1 MTLRNYLIDEDLGM
15 VLERY
20 SRDNDISPS
29 LVIEKLL
36 ETFLYKKEYI
46 QEEVNDI
53 VETPAEIYAKRR
65 DNFIVKHRTKDY
77 YQLTYDD
84 ISFGFFKKG
93 EINDIIDKLLDFSDE
108 ELQELNQDNWEY
120 SSKQYK
126 RFLREKLDNP
136 LLTVDEFIR
145 DSRISVE
152 VKNNKGDKITRFNF
166 KGKMILQFK
175 KGTSKKLMEEI
186 YSFLKELSDEE
197 LEGII
202 EDRKKLRVN
211 SFKYVSEYMES
222 YDENKYTDETRLPYT
237 TVIKSSG
244 NLLFQRKGF
253 TFGTHK
259 PQKAT
264 EVWDFLDSKNW
275 NPKYSTKGK
284 GLSHKEY
291 LHWLYTEIE
300 NEKGIL

>member
-77 YQLTYDD
+77 YQLIYND
-84 ISFGFFKKG
+84 ISFGFFKKD

-175 KGTSKKLMEEI
+175 KGTSKKTMEEI
-186 YSFLKELSDEE
+186 YYFLKERSDEE
-197 LEGII
+197 LKGII
-202 EDRKKLRVN
+202 EDRKKLKVN
-211 SFKYVSEYMES
+211 SFKYVSKYMES
-222 YDENKYTDETRLPYT
+222 YDENKDTDETRLPYT
-237 TVIKSSG
+237 TIVKSSG

-291 LHWLYTEIE
+291 LQWLYTEIE

>member
-77 YQLTYDD
+77 YQLIYND
-84 ISFGFFKKG
+84 ISFGFFKKD

-136 LLTVDEFIR
+136 LLTVDEFIE

-152 VKNNKGDKITRFNF
+152 VKNKKGDKITQFNF
-166 KGKMILQFK
+166 NGEMILQFK
-175 KGTSKKLMEEI
+175 KDTSKKTMEEI
-186 YSFLKELSDEE
+186 YYFLKERSDEE
-197 LEGII
+197 LKGII
-202 EDRKKLRVN
+202 EDRKKLKVN
-211 SFKYVSEYMES
+211 SFKYVSKYMES
-222 YDENKYTDETRLPYT
+222 YDENKDTDETRLPYT
-237 TVIKSSG
+237 TIVKSSG

-291 LHWLYTEIE
+291 LQWLYTEIE